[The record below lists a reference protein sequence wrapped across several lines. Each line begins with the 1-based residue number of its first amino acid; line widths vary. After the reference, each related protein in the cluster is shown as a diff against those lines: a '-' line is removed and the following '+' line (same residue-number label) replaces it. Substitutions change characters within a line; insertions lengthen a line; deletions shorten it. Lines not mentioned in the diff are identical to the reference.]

1 MTTIA
6 ISRRARIAFAAT
18 ASLSAF
24 SAAALGAGLG
34 RGLVT
39 TYLPV
44 LLDDIR
50 DAPGLI
56 GTVMLVNTAAGLFVP
71 LGIGLWSDRLHSRGR
86 SRTGPF
92 ILGGSALTAGGLV
105 AIALGHAST
114 YLFLA
119 LAAAVAYAGLNAV
132 TTAHRALIPETFG
145 EGGRA
150 AATGAEEFAMLAGTL
165 IGVVAGG
172 FLLDLGTWTP
182 FAFGAGA
189 LPLLALPTYLRM
201 RGRERPRASL
211 GVAKPP
217 LRYYLRAATRPGIRL
232 LLGAQLLWVMGYI
245 GLAPFFVLYAERELE
260 LRPSAAAS
268 LLGAFGIVTALA
280 VLGASSVPPSAHA
293 RTLLV
298 GVLLLGGGL
307 LGASATSTLQFVA
320 PGLLAAAVGFGLL
333 TTLGFPLY
341 ARLIPE
347 GEEGAYSA
355 LFFAVRSIAS
365 AIAVP
370 AAGWTIH
377 AAGSYRAL
385 FVAGGAVALL
395 AVVPLAGLVSSGVSL
410 TRPTPRRTFVL
421 AGGLAAVSA
430 SLLGLAALVST
441 TRLAQADADVFDA
454 LYGLGGTPR
463 LVDTLLVHPHI
474 ENYLTLTLLAAV
486 AAVVWRPEE
495 LIRIL
500 MLVPIAGLVSFGIV
514 RVLWA
519 VWERPRPEEVLG
531 AEPANGHLWA
541 PYASFPSGHV
551 VVTVALVT
559 AIASRLPWLGP
570 PLAVYAAVIAVTRIS
585 YGAHFPS
592 DVVAGVVIG
601 FATARVVAA
610 LVTETRLLPLPRSFP
625 PRRVGE
631 RASFR
636 LRRLGTALGVAA
648 IAAFLTLTVTVG
660 VPRSPEG
667 GIIPGPTEETLQLGL
682 LTVAA
687 LAVAAGL
694 RYTTLA
700 GAVLLSCATAIGVLA
715 ALEYNPLFAVGA
727 CAVLFVPGL
736 LLLLGSPKV
745 RSSRGVAVV
754 AAVALALLVAGA
766 FGAFRAHAAAYGPT
780 HPESKLEPPPVTV
793 IRWAW
798 AGGVTETGF
807 RVVAKL
813 AHDGDARLL
822 VGRDRDLE
830 DAEATPLRR
839 ASHDDNDRVVSFVAS
854 GLLPGARYYYAVE
867 SRRQIDRARI
877 GVVRTVPHGP
887 FSFTIAVG
895 GCARTGS
902 NGVVF
907 DAIRRQNP
915 FAFLILGDF
924 FYANIDQ
931 NDREEFASQYERSLS
946 RPAQAALYRTAAV
959 DYVWDDHDYGPDDGD
974 SSSPSRPAALATYR
988 MYAPHYAL
996 PDPSSIYHSFVVG
1009 RVRFVVTDSR
1019 SARTQ
1024 ATMLGARQKA
1034 WLKRELLRA
1043 KRDGQLAVWV
1053 TSVPWI
1059 AAGGPDSW
1067 AGSPRERREL
1077 ADFVARARI
1086 RNLVMLA
1093 GDAHMVAIDDGTN
1106 NRYATG
1112 GRLGW
1117 PVMHA
1122 AALDRRGDVK
1132 GGPYSEGAFP
1142 GSGQFGTITVRD
1154 SGGAMVAV
1162 TLAGW
1167 DYGGRRIVAYT
1178 FTTMLKDGRRSF
1190 AERSPGSATSTR
1202 SRRH

>member
-1 MTTIA
+1 MARRTSTDRHARGRAADCGFLRPRSGPRRLQRPARRSGARPPVTTIA

-119 LAAAVAYAGLNAV
+119 LAAAMTYAGLNAV

-245 GLAPFFVLYAERELE
+245 GSAP
-260 LRPSAAAS
+260 
-268 LLGAFGIVTALA
+268 
-280 VLGASSVPPSAHA
+280 
-293 RTLLV
+293 
-298 GVLLLGGGL
+298 
-307 LGASATSTLQFVA
+307 
-320 PGLLAAAVGFGLL
+320 
-333 TTLGFPLY
+333 
-341 ARLIPE
+341 
-347 GEEGAYSA
+347 
-355 LFFAVRSIAS
+355 FFAVRSIAS

-474 ENYLTLTLLAAV
+474 ENYLTLTLLTAV

-514 RVLWA
+514 RVLWGA
-519 VWERPRPEEVLG
+519 WERPRPEEVLG

-682 LTVAA
+682 LTVAS

-895 GCARTGS
+895 GCAQTGS
-902 NGVVF
+902 NGAVF

-915 FAFLILGDF
+915 FASLILGDS
-924 FYANIDQ
+924 FYGTTAKTH
-931 NDREEFASQYERSLS
+931 RGGSPSQYERSLS

-959 DYVWDDHDYGPDDGD
+959 DYIWDDHDYGPDDGD
-974 SSSPSRPAALATYR
+974 SSSPSPPAALATYR

-996 PDPSSIYHSFVVG
+996 PDPSSIYHSFVV
-1009 RVRFVVTDSR
+1009 
-1019 SARTQ
+1019 
-1024 ATMLGARQKA
+1024 
-1034 WLKRELLRA
+1034 
-1043 KRDGQLAVWV
+1043 
-1053 TSVPWI
+1053 
-1059 AAGGPDSW
+1059 
-1067 AGSPRERREL
+1067 
-1077 ADFVARARI
+1077 
-1086 RNLVMLA
+1086 
-1093 GDAHMVAIDDGTN
+1093 
-1106 NRYATG
+1106 
-1112 GRLGW
+1112 
-1117 PVMHA
+1117 
-1122 AALDRRGDVK
+1122 
-1132 GGPYSEGAFP
+1132 
-1142 GSGQFGTITVRD
+1142 
-1154 SGGAMVAV
+1154 
-1162 TLAGW
+1162 
-1167 DYGGRRIVAYT
+1167 
-1178 FTTMLKDGRRSF
+1178 
-1190 AERSPGSATSTR
+1190 
-1202 SRRH
+1202 